1 MMRGVELRIEQ
12 QRTENAILALMIR
25 RAMNE
30 KRISLDD
37 LLGRKSIDRKQ
48 RQNNVVSIEEK
59 RRTLEELERALG

>member
-30 KRISLDD
+30 KKISLDD
-37 LLGRKSIDRKQ
+37 LLGRKRDDRKQ
-48 RQNNVVSIEEK
+48 RPNKVVSIEEK

>member
-37 LLGRKSIDRKQ
+37 LLGRKSNDRKQ
-48 RQNNVVSIEEK
+48 RPNKVVSIEEK

>member
-1 MMRGVELRIEQ
+1 MLRGVELRIEQ

-37 LLGRKSIDRKQ
+37 LLGRKHNDRKQ
-48 RQNNVVSIEEK
+48 RQNKVVSIEEK

>member
-25 RAMNE
+25 RAMHE
-30 KRISLDD
+30 KKISLDD
-37 LLGRKSIDRKQ
+37 LLWRKSNDRKQ

>member
-37 LLGRKSIDRKQ
+37 LLGRKSNDRKQ

>member
-1 MMRGVELRIEQ
+1 MLRGYELRIEQ
-12 QRTENAILALMIR
+12 QRTENAVLALMIR

-37 LLGRKSIDRKQ
+37 LLGRKSNDRKQ